1 MTPLF
6 ASFRLRR
13 RRAPVPGEAGGW
25 LGAGRHRRAA
35 HRRDA
40 RRGQGFG
47 RGPPWCN
54 GRVSG
59 FVIVISGADTEPTV
73 LEKIAI
79 IGRETT
85 SFAIIGLQSSTS
97 LKRHLKR
104 WHFVL
109 DDIWCIS

>member
-25 LGAGRHRRAA
+25 LGAGCHRRAA

-47 RGPPWCN
+47 RRPPWCN

-59 FVIVISGADTEPTV
+59 FVIVISGADAEPTV
-73 LEKIAI
+73 LALQRIA
-79 IGRETT
+79 
-85 SFAIIGLQSSTS
+85 SLQLELLSHLYAMST
-97 LKRHLKR
+97 
-104 WHFVL
+104 
-109 DDIWCIS
+109 

>member
-40 RRGQGFG
+40 RRGQGF
-47 RGPPWCN
+47 RRRPPWRN
-54 GRVSG
+54 WRVSG
-59 FVIVISGADTEPTV
+59 FVIVISGADTEATV
-73 LEKIAI
+73 LTLQRIA
-79 IGRETT
+79 
-85 SFAIIGLQSSTS
+85 SLQLELLSHLYAMST
-97 LKRHLKR
+97 
-104 WHFVL
+104 
-109 DDIWCIS
+109 